1 MRKVIVMHNFQEEAL
16 DRLSSRFP
24 QMRFLPMSKPYD
36 SSQMADAEV
45 LFGWGG
51 RGMLTSAKNLKWLH
65 SMSAGV
71 DSFLGEVDELFG
83 NDLLVSNSAGIYGV
97 PISEHLLALML
108 ALSHQIGGSVLNMP
122 TGHWGNV
129 PHCRELTGSTVAIV
143 GYGDIGSHLAAL
155 LRPFHC
161 TVLGFKRSPVEKP
174 DGVDEMLYGDDGLE
188 DLMARADYVC
198 ICLPGTEKTR
208 SLIDR
213 RRIALMKPTAALIN
227 IGRGYIVDT
236 EALTEALATGQIAG
250 AGLDVTEPEPLPQA
264 HPLWSLPNTIITPHI
279 SGYTSPQWEER
290 QMEFFSRNLEAY
302 LAGLPLPGA
311 VDRVH
316 RY

>member
-1 MRKVIVMHNFQEEAL
+1 MRKVIIMHQLPQHLL
-16 DRLSSRFP
+16 DKLATRFP
-24 QMRFLPMSKPYD
+24 QIRFETMPKPYD
-36 SSQMADAEV
+36 PTLMADAEV
-45 LFGWGG
+45 LFGWGN
-51 RGMLTSAKNLKWLH
+51 RGLLDHAKNLKWLH

-71 DSFLGEVDELFG
+71 DTFLDEVDELFG

-108 ALSHQIGGSVLNMP
+108 AMSHQIGRSVLNMP
-122 TGHWGNV
+122 AGHWGNV
-129 PHCRELTGSTVAIV
+129 PHCRELTGATVAIV

-155 LRPFHC
+155 LQPFHC

-174 DGVDEMLYGDDGLE
+174 DDMDEMLYGDDGLD

-208 SLIDR
+208 NLIDR
-213 RRIALMKPTAALIN
+213 RRIAMMKPTAALLN

-236 EALTEALATGQIAG
+236 DALTEALAAGQIAG
-250 AGLDVTEPEPLPQA
+250 AGLDVTEPEPLPPA
-264 HPLWSLPNTIITPHI
+264 HPLWSLPNAIITPHI

-290 QMEFFSRNLEAY
+290 QVEFFSRNLEAY

-311 VDRVH
+311 VDRIH